1 MSTIVAM
8 SDVANLGIVIAGS
21 VVALSA
27 IGITFFRAMWKVPE
41 PNQALLVSGRH
52 HQSATGGPDF
62 GFRIVVGRGVLVVPG
77 VQVVRRLNLD
87 LKEAELQVECVT
99 RQGIPVGVRGVVIF
113 KVGDDHTSIANG
125 ARRFLDQEDQMETRV
140 HNVFAGHLRSIV
152 GGLTVE
158 EMIRDR
164 ERLTS
169 ETRDSSA
176 SELEKLGLIID
187 SLQIHE
193 IDDPT
198 GYIQNLARPHAAVVA
213 SQARIAQADA
223 DREATQREQEAEAL
237 KAQARRDAQ
246 IKQAAYQ
253 ADVDKAT
260 AEAEQ
265 AGPLAEAAARQNVVV
280 QRTRAAELEADLAE
294 KQLQATVRKPADAEA
309 YQTVTI
315 ANARRDAD
323 IAAAQARKQTVELEA
338 EAEAQRVK
346 LAAAADAEKVRLTA
360 GAEAERRTVTAEA
373 EARATERVGIAEA
386 TATKARGLAEGEAIQ
401 AKGLAEAKS
410 IEARAKALAENQDA
424 VIGQQLAEN
433 YPAIVT
439 AAAGAFQGI
448 SNMTVLNGADGVT
461 EALSTLIGNAGA
473 GISAVRHLLRA
484 PAPTNGSDV
493 AKGVNGAADA
503 PSSTSL
509 AAPKSIAPSA
519 EPTGS

>member
-1 MSTIVAM
+1 MELSM
-8 SDVANLGIVIAGS
+8 
-21 VVALSA
+21 VALSSGA
-27 IGITFFRAMWKVPE
+27 TMVAFIAGAAAAVVVLGGLLFRAMWRVPE

-52 HQSATGGPDF
+52 HESTDGGPDF

-77 VQVVRRLNLD
+77 LQVVRRLNLD
-87 LKEAELQVECVT
+87 LKEAELQVDCVT

-125 ARRFLDQEDQMETRV
+125 ARRFLDQESQMEVRV

-164 ERLTS
+164 ARLTS

-193 IDDPT
+193 IEDPT
-198 GYIQNLARPHAAVVA
+198 GYIQNLARPHAAAVA

-260 AEAEQ
+260 AEAQ
-265 AGPLAEAAARQNVVV
+265 QSGPLAEAAARQNVVI
-280 QRTRAAELEADLAE
+280 QQTRAAELEADLAE
-294 KQLQATVRKPADAEA
+294 KHLQTTVRKPADAQA
-309 YQTVTI
+309 YQTVTV
-315 ANARRDAD
+315 ATAKRDAD

-346 LAAAADAEKVRLTA
+346 LAAAADADKVRLTA
-360 GAEAERRTVTAEA
+360 GAEAERRSVTADA
-373 EARATERVGIAEA
+373 EARATERVGLAEA
-386 TATKARGLAEGEAIQ
+386 TAIKARGLAEAEAIQ
-401 AKGLAEAKS
+401 AKGLAEATA
-410 IEARAKALAENQDA
+410 IEARANALAENQDA

-439 AAAGAFQGI
+439 AAAGAFQGV
-448 SNMTVLNGADGVT
+448 SNMTILNGADGVT
-461 EALSTLIGNAGA
+461 EALTTLIGNAGA
-473 GISAVRHLLRA
+473 GISAVRHLLA
-484 PAPTNGSDV
+484 NTQASNGTTD
-493 AKGVNGAADA
+493 K
-503 PSSTSL
+503 T
-509 AAPKSIAPSA
+509 
-519 EPTGS
+519 

>member
-1 MSTIVAM
+1 MGPTS
-8 SDVANLGIVIAGS
+8 GS
-21 VVALSA
+21 
-27 IGITFFRAMWKVPE
+27 
-41 PNQALLVSGRH
+41 
-52 HQSATGGPDF
+52 
-62 GFRIVVGRGVLVVPG
+62 
-77 VQVVRRLNLD
+77 
-87 LKEAELQVECVT
+87 
-99 RQGIPVGVRGVVIF
+99 
-113 KVGDDHTSIANG
+113 
-125 ARRFLDQEDQMETRV
+125 
-140 HNVFAGHLRSIV
+140 
-152 GGLTVE
+152 VE

-176 SELEKLGLIID
+176 SELEKRGLIID

-280 QRTRAAELEADLAE
+280 QKTRAAELEADLAE
-294 KQLQATVRKPADAEA
+294 KQLQATVPKPADAEA

-338 EAEAQRVK
+338 EAEA
-346 LAAAADAEKVRLTA
+346 
-360 GAEAERRTVTAEA
+360 
-373 EARATERVGIAEA
+373 RATERVGIADA

-493 AKGVNGAADA
+493 AKGVNGASDA
-503 PSSTSL
+503 PSSASL
-509 AAPKSIAPSA
+509 AAPKSVAPSA

>member
-1 MSTIVAM
+1 MNTPMLALSSVAT
-8 SDVANLGIVIAGS
+8 LGSVIAGGAVLLVLLG
-21 VVALSA
+21 VV
-27 IGITFFRAMWKVPE
+27 FFRAMWKVPE

-52 HQSATGGPDF
+52 HHSDSGGPDF

-99 RQGIPVGVRGVVIF
+99 SQGIPVGVRGVVIF
-113 KVGDDHTSIANG
+113 KVGDDPTSIANG
-125 ARRFLDQEDQMETRV
+125 ARRFLDQEGQMETRV

-164 ERLTS
+164 ARLTS

-193 IDDPT
+193 IEDPT

-213 SQARIAQADA
+213 SQARIAQASA

-260 AEAEQ
+260 AEAQQ

-280 QRTRAAELEADLAE
+280 QQTRAAELEADLAE
-294 KQLQATVRKPADAEA
+294 KQLQATVRKPADAQA
-309 YQTVTI
+309 YQTVTV
-315 ANARRDAD
+315 ATAKRDAD

-346 LAAAADAEKVRLTA
+346 LAAAADADKVRLTA
-360 GAEAERRTVTAEA
+360 GAEAERRSVTAAA
-373 EARATERVGIAEA
+373 EAQATERVGLAEA
-386 TATKARGLAEGEAIQ
+386 AATKAKGLAEGEAIE
-401 AKGLAEAKS
+401 AKGLAVAKA
-410 IEARAKALAENQDA
+410 IDARAKALAENQDA

-439 AAAGAFQGI
+439 AAAGAFNGI

-473 GISAVRHLLRA
+473 GIAAVRHLLSSQTA
-484 PAPTNGSDV
+484 S
-493 AKGVNGAADA
+493 NGASPKPEPPKAVP
-503 PSSTSL
+503 PS
-509 AAPKSIAPSA
+509 PSDN
-519 EPTGS
+519 

>member
-1 MSTIVAM
+1 MNTSMLALSSVAT
-8 SDVANLGIVIAGS
+8 LGSVIAGGAVLLVLLG
-21 VVALSA
+21 VV
-27 IGITFFRAMWKVPE
+27 FFRAMWKVPE

-52 HQSATGGPDF
+52 HHSDTGGPDF

-99 RQGIPVGVRGVVIF
+99 SQGIPVGVRGVVIF
-113 KVGDDHTSIANG
+113 KVGDDPTSIANG

-164 ERLTS
+164 ARLTS

-193 IDDPT
+193 IEDPT

-213 SQARIAQADA
+213 SQARIAQASA

-260 AEAEQ
+260 AEAQQ

-280 QRTRAAELEADLAE
+280 QQTRAAELEADLAE
-294 KQLQATVRKPADAEA
+294 KQLQATVRKPADAQA
-309 YQTVTI
+309 YQTITV
-315 ANARRDAD
+315 ANAKRDAD

-346 LAAAADAEKVRLTA
+346 LAAAADADKVRLTA
-360 GAEAERRTVTAEA
+360 GAEAERRSVTAAA
-373 EARATERVGIAEA
+373 EAQATERVGLAEA
-386 TATKARGLAEGEAIQ
+386 AATKAKGLAEGEAIE
-401 AKGLAEAKS
+401 AKGLAVAKA
-410 IEARAKALAENQDA
+410 IDARAKALAENQDA

-433 YPAIVT
+433 DPAIVT
-439 AAAGAFQGI
+439 AAAGAFNGI

-473 GISAVRHLLRA
+473 GIAAVRHLLTSQTA
-484 PAPTNGSDV
+484 S
-493 AKGVNGAADA
+493 NGASPKPDA
-503 PSSTSL
+503 PK
-509 AAPKSIAPSA
+509 AVPPS
-519 EPTGS
+519 PSDN

>member
-1 MSTIVAM
+1 MNMSMLALSSVATL
-8 SDVANLGIVIAGS
+8 SSIIAGGAVLFALLG
-21 VVALSA
+21 VV
-27 IGITFFRAMWKVPE
+27 FFRAMWKVPE

-52 HQSATGGPDF
+52 HQSETGGPDF

-99 RQGIPVGVRGVVIF
+99 SQGIPVGVRGVVIF
-113 KVGDDHTSIANG
+113 KVGDDPTSIANG
-125 ARRFLDQEDQMETRV
+125 ARRFLDQEGQMETRV

-164 ERLTS
+164 ARLTS

-193 IDDPT
+193 IEDPT

-213 SQARIAQADA
+213 SQARIAQASA

-260 AEAEQ
+260 AEAQQ

-280 QRTRAAELEADLAE
+280 QQTRAAELEADLAE
-294 KQLQATVRKPADAEA
+294 KQLQATVRKPADAQA
-309 YQTVTI
+309 YQTVTV
-315 ANARRDAD
+315 ATAKRDAD

-346 LAAAADAEKVRLTA
+346 LAAAADADKVRLTA
-360 GAEAERRTVTAEA
+360 GAEAERRSVTAAA
-373 EARATERVGIAEA
+373 EAQATERVGLAEA
-386 TATKARGLAEGEAIQ
+386 AATKAKGLAEGEAIE
-401 AKGLAEAKS
+401 AKGLAVAKA
-410 IEARAKALAENQDA
+410 IDARAKALAENQDA

-439 AAAGAFQGI
+439 AAAGAFHGI

-473 GISAVRHLLRA
+473 GIAAVRHLLTSQA
-484 PAPTNGSDV
+484 ATNGTNTKPEAPRAVPPSPSD
-493 AKGVNGAADA
+493 N
-503 PSSTSL
+503 
-509 AAPKSIAPSA
+509 
-519 EPTGS
+519 

>member
-1 MSTIVAM
+1 LEDDMHVSLLALTNAATLAIVVGGGAIVALA
-8 SDVANLGIVIAGS
+8 VIV
-21 VVALSA
+21 V
-27 IGITFFRAMWKVPE
+27 FFRAMWKVPE

-52 HQSATGGPDF
+52 HTADSGGPDF

-99 RQGIPVGVRGVVIF
+99 SQGIPVGVRGVVIF
-113 KVGDDHTSIANG
+113 KVGDDHVSIANG
-125 ARRFLDQEDQMETRV
+125 ARRFLDQEGQMETRV

-164 ERLTS
+164 ARLTQ

-193 IDDPT
+193 IEDPT
-198 GYIQNLARPHAAVVA
+198 GYIQNLARPYAAAVA

-246 IKQAAYQ
+246 IKQASFQ

-260 AEAEQ
+260 AEAQQ

-280 QRTRAAELEADLAE
+280 QQTRAAELEADLAE
-294 KQLQATVRKPADAEA
+294 KQLQATVRKPADAQA
-309 YQTVTI
+309 YQTVTV
-315 ANARRDAD
+315 ATAKRDAD
-323 IAAAQARKQTVELEA
+323 IAAAEARKRTVELEA

-346 LAAAADAEKVRLTA
+346 LAAAADADKVRLTA
-360 GAEAERRTVTAEA
+360 SAEAERRSVTANA
-373 EARATERVGIAEA
+373 EAGATERVGQAEA
-386 TATKARGLAEGEAIQ
+386 SATRAKGLAEGEAIE
-401 AKGLAEAKS
+401 AKGLAVAKA
-410 IEARAKALAENQDA
+410 IEARSRALAENQDA

-433 YPAIVT
+433 YPAIVA

-448 SNMTVLNGADGVT
+448 GSMTVLNGADGVT
-461 EALSTLIGNAGA
+461 EALSSLIGNAGA
-473 GISAVRHLLRA
+473 GIAAVRHLLA
-484 PAPTNGSDV
+484 APTAS
-493 AKGVNGAADA
+493 NGATHTA
-503 PSSTSL
+503 
-509 AAPKSIAPSA
+509 IE
-519 EPTGS
+519 EPVGRG

>member
-1 MSTIVAM
+1 MNVS
-8 SDVANLGIVIAGS
+8 LF
-21 VVALSA
+21 ALSNAATLATAAAGGGLALILLA
-27 IGITFFRAMWKVPE
+27 ILIFRAMWKVPE

-52 HQSATGGPDF
+52 HQSDSGGTDF
-62 GFRIVVGRGVLVVPG
+62 GFLIVVGRGVLVVPG

-99 RQGIPVGVRGVVIF
+99 SQGIPVGVRGVVIF

-164 ERLTS
+164 ARLTS

-193 IDDPT
+193 IEDPT
-198 GYIQNLARPHAAVVA
+198 GYIQNLARPYAAAVA
-213 SQARIAQADA
+213 SQARIAQASA

-260 AEAEQ
+260 AEAQQ
-265 AGPLAEAAARQNVVV
+265 AGPLAQAAARQNVVV
-280 QRTRAAELEADLAE
+280 QQTRAAELEADLAE
-294 KQLQATVRKPADAEA
+294 KQLQATVRKPADAQA

-315 ANARRDAD
+315 ATAKRDAD

-346 LAAAADAEKVRLTA
+346 LAAAADADKVRLTA
-360 GAEAERRTVTAEA
+360 GAEAERRSVTANA
-373 EARATERVGIAEA
+373 EAQATERVGIAEA
-386 TATKARGLAEGEAIQ
+386 TAIKARGLAEAEATQ
-401 AKGLAEAKS
+401 AKGLAEATAIDAK
-410 IEARAKALAENQDA
+410 AKALAENQDA

-433 YPAIVT
+433 YPAIVA
-439 AAAGAFQGI
+439 AAAGAFQGV

-461 EALSTLIGNAGA
+461 EALTTLIGNAGA
-473 GISAVRHLLRA
+473 GIAAVRHMLSG
-484 PAPTNGSDV
+484 PNGTNTNG
-493 AKGVNGAADA
+493 GAVG
-503 PSSTSL
+503 
-509 AAPKSIAPSA
+509 
-519 EPTGS
+519 TGHDS

>member
-1 MSTIVAM
+1 MVAGFVIADSSTDVTLYVIV
-8 SDVANLGIVIAGS
+8 GIV
-21 VVALSA
+21 VVILVLL
-27 IGITFFRAMWKVPE
+27 ILLFRAMWKVPE

-52 HQSATGGPDF
+52 HKNEMGGADF
-62 GFRIVVGRGVLVVPG
+62 GFRILVGRAVLVVPG
-77 VQVVRRLNLD
+77 LQVVRRLNLD

-99 RQGIPVGVRGVVIF
+99 EQGIPVGIRGVVIF
-113 KVGDDHTSIANG
+113 KVGDDYTSIANA
-125 ARRFLDQEDQMETRV
+125 ARRFLDQENQMETRV

-164 ERLTS
+164 ARLTS

-176 SELEKLGLIID
+176 TEMQKLGLIID

-198 GYIQNLARPHAAVVA
+198 GYIQNLAKPHAAAVA

-237 KAQARRDAQ
+237 KAEARRDAQ

-260 AEAEQ
+260 AEAQQ

-280 QRTRAAELEADLAE
+280 EQTKAAQLQADLAE
-294 KQLQATVRKPADAEA
+294 QQLQATVRKPADATA

-315 ANARRDAD
+315 ANAQRDAD
-323 IAAAQARKQTVELEA
+323 IAGAQARKQTVELEA
-338 EAEAQRVK
+338 QAEAQRVK

-360 GAEAERRTVTAEA
+360 SAEAERRSVTATAEA
-373 EARATERVGIAEA
+373 GAVEKVGLAEA
-386 TATKARGLAEGEAIQ
+386 SATKARGLAEGEAIE
-401 AKGLAEAKS
+401 AKGLAEAKA
-410 IEARAKALAENQDA
+410 IDARAKALAENQEA

-433 YPAIVT
+433 YPDIVA
-439 AAAGAFQGI
+439 AAAGAFHGI
-448 SNMTVLNGADGVT
+448 NNMTVLNGADGVT
-461 EALSTLIGNAGA
+461 QALSSLIGNAGV
-473 GISAVRHLLRA
+473 GIASVRELLA
-484 PAPTNGSDV
+484 SQHPTTNGNGHGHGEPAEPEAAGV
-493 AKGVNGAADA
+493 AK
-503 PSSTSL
+503 SS
-509 AAPKSIAPSA
+509 P
-519 EPTGS
+519 